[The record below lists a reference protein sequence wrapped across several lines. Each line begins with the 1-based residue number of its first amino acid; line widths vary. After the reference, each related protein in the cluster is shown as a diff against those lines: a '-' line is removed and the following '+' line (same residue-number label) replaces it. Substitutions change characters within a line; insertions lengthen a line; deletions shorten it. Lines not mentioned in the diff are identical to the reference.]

1 MPSVPPFVHMTAM
14 VNRWMSLR
22 VAGVRCWWLVLLPVL
37 AVLGAVNV
45 IAVAGLI
52 SATLHRSVPN
62 DWVQFKMAADRISSG
77 ISPYT
82 IQWPWTFRWSP
93 VAAWILVPLTAVG
106 PIPWMVAQFA
116 SLLALPRRIA
126 LLALLTVPFWADV
139 FEGNILTFAFV
150 LAVLALKGSRLAS
163 LAFIGLAIL
172 VPRPLV
178 IPVVV
183 WLLWKRPDLRLP
195 TVSIFAIHA
204 VLVAL
209 TGYGGQWLQRLAT
222 SGDEIALHNAGPSAL
237 TGAWWIPIGLALAV
251 LFTWRGR
258 LGLASLAASP
268 YLILYYWIFG
278 LLEFV
283 PVRSEAPV
291 SDRGGRATA

>member
-1 MPSVPPFVHMTAM
+1 MTAM
-14 VNRWMSLR
+14 VDRWMSLR
-22 VAGVRCWWLVLLPVL
+22 VAGVRWWWLVLLPVL

-52 SATLHRSVPN
+52 NAALHQSVPN
-62 DWVQFKMAADRISSG
+62 DWVQFKMAAERISG
-77 ISPYT
+77 GVSPYT
-82 IQWPWTFRWSP
+82 IDPPWTFRWSP
-93 VAAWILVPLTAVG
+93 VAAWILLPLTAVG

-126 LLALLTVPFWADV
+126 LMALLTVPFWADV
-139 FEGNILTFAFV
+139 YEGNILTFAFV

-163 LAFIGLAIL
+163 LAYIGLAIL
-172 VPRPLV
+172 VPRPLMV
-178 IPVVV
+178 PVAV
-183 WLLWKRPDLRLP
+183 WLLWKRPDVRIP
-195 TVSIFAIHA
+195 TAAIFAVHG
-204 VLVAL
+204 VLVVL

-222 SGDEIALHNAGPSAL
+222 SGDEIAMHNAGPSAL
-237 TGAWWIPIGLALAV
+237 IGPWWIPIGLALAGV
-251 LFTWRGR
+251 FTWRGR

-283 PVRSEAPV
+283 QLASN
-291 SDRGGRATA
+291 SSTANSR

>member
-1 MPSVPPFVHMTAM
+1 MTAR

-22 VAGVRCWWLVLLPVL
+22 VAGVRWWWIVLLPVL

-52 SATLHRSVPN
+52 NASLHQSVPN
-62 DWVQFKMAADRISSG
+62 DWVQLKMAADRISTG

-82 IQWPWTFRWSP
+82 IEPPWTFRWSP

-126 LLALLTVPFWADV
+126 LLALVTVPFWADV
-139 FEGNILTFAFV
+139 YEGNILTFSFV
-150 LAVLALKGSRLAS
+150 LAVLALRGSRLAS

-172 VPRPLV
+172 VPRPLMV
-178 IPVVV
+178 PVVV
-183 WLLWKRPDLRLP
+183 WLLWKRPDLRTP
-195 TVSIFAIHA
+195 TAVIFAIHA
-204 VLVAL
+204 VLVAFA
-209 TGYGGQWLQRLAT
+209 GYGTQWLQRLVT

-237 TGAWWIPIGLALAV
+237 IGVWWIPIGLALAV
-251 LFTWRGR
+251 FFTWRGR

-268 YLILYYWIFG
+268 YLILYYWLFG

-283 PVRSEAPV
+283 RPGEGAAGAP
-291 SDRGGRATA
+291 TARYVTS